1 MEKRYKET
9 MDKDE
14 AIHIGLLALKEKFEG
29 QMNGKTIE
37 IGFVDTNNKK
47 FTQLNHREIED
58 AISFLRD

>member
-1 MEKRYKET
+1 
-9 MDKDE
+9 MDRDE